1 MTQGQLSGT
10 QITRNM
16 LSAIESGK
24 ATPSLDTLMFLAQGL
39 DVPVGF
45 LISEEDDP
53 FVFCK
58 QEYIGKIRMY
68 FANREFDKCLN
79 LIDTLDG
86 EDCETLYIGAYC
98 YFEIGRSMV
107 LGGSLLSGKRML
119 TKAKQMAE
127 KTIYDTKMISAVA
140 DIYLAVA
147 ENIQSPLLEFDD
159 TLYKGALADTAD
171 SDFYRYLIGD
181 LNYQYD
187 NQLFLRHLKA
197 KELIKNRSYADAL
210 LELRAIDRDRLAEKY
225 NSFFVFSLYA
235 DIETCSRQLRDFE
248 NAYKFASK
256 RMSLIEAFKA

>member
-1 MTQGQLSGT
+1 
-10 QITRNM
+10 
-16 LSAIESGK
+16 
-24 ATPSLDTLMFLAQGL
+24 
-39 DVPVGF
+39 
-45 LISEEDDP
+45 
-53 FVFCK
+53 
-58 QEYIGKIRMY
+58 
-68 FANREFDKCLN
+68 
-79 LIDTLDG
+79 
-86 EDCETLYIGAYC
+86 
-98 YFEIGRSMV
+98 
-107 LGGSLLSGKRML
+107 
-119 TKAKQMAE
+119 MAE

-187 NQLFLRHLKA
+187 NQLFTRHLKA
-197 KELIKNRSYADAL
+197 KELIKNRRYSDAL
-210 LELRAIDRDRLAEKY
+210 LELRAIDSDRLAEKY